1 MALSLCVREITDM
14 TSCNNPRYPQPPFT
28 DEETEARRGKYLSNS
43 VSPALSS
50 VLVNP
55 PGCVTK
61 DWSLGAQKA
70 LPDLSQSKRV
80 KFSHLSGS
88 SSPSRPPRAT
98 PPPSLRL
105 SRATEPPETI
115 SVRVFLLTLRPLC
128 CVCGWKYVCIIRSLK
143 CVFPSFHFK

>member
-1 MALSLCVREITDM
+1 M

-61 DWSLGAQKA
+61 GWSLGGTESTSR
-70 LPDLSQSKRV
+70 LESKQE
-80 KFSHLSGS
+80 S
-88 SSPSRPPRAT
+88 
-98 PPPSLRL
+98 
-105 SRATEPPETI
+105 
-115 SVRVFLLTLRPLC
+115 
-128 CVCGWKYVCIIRSLK
+128 
-143 CVFPSFHFK
+143 